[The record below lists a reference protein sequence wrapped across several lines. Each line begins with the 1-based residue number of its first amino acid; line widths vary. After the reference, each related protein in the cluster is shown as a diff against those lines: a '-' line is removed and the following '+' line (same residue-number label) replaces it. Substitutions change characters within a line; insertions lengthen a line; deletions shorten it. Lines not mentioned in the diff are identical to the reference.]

1 MSASTQPS
9 SFHEP
14 LQQLLGVDQAI
25 LKGYCRALEQKL
37 ADGPLSLSDR
47 DRLIA
52 RGMHLGLKRF
62 DANLVLAAMEHRCQQ
77 SERVLAHRSEQIITE
92 TDSSP
97 LPRWLAWG
105 TALAVQGMIMIG
117 LWWVMR

>member
-1 MSASTQPS
+1 M
-9 SFHEP
+9 
-14 LQQLLGVDQAI
+14 QQLLGVDQAI

-52 RGMHLGLKRF
+52 RGMRLGLKRF

-77 SERVLAHRSEQIITE
+77 SRLGLTDRLEDISSEP
-92 TDSSP
+92 DSSP